1 MKRQLKQ
8 LAQTFVPG
16 PLLQRIKA
24 MYVSRTQGEDF
35 PALRLEEMGA
45 FVRCTLEG
53 LEPFDVPQDCKSDLV
68 LFTDT
73 YEGRTEVAGIARL
86 ARRGG
91 VLFDIG
97 AHTGLMAAVFCAA
110 HPENRTFCFEP
121 SPMLQSRLEA
131 MRKVG
136 HLEERMQIEPIA
148 IGEKPSTLTM
158 LVDPVGGFVQS
169 QRFEHSMWAE
179 PQEIQ
184 VRVES
189 ISDCVQRLKVSPDFI
204 KIDIEGYEY
213 EAVKGSLDFLAEKK
227 PVLLFELHLNYLEQ
241 RQLSARTLVEMLA
254 GCGYS
259 FYEYSGRP
267 VRAKEL
273 YDSPL
278 ASVRFYCE

>member
-8 LAQTFVPG
+8 LARSIVPG

-24 MYVSRTQGEDF
+24 MYVRKTQGEDF
-35 PALRLEEMGA
+35 PAMRLEEKGDA
-45 FVRCTLEG
+45 IRCTLEG
-53 LEPFDVPQDCKSDLV
+53 LQPFVVPGDCKSDLV
-68 LFTDT
+68 LFTET
-73 YEGRTEVAGIARL
+73 HEGRSEVAGIARL

-91 VLFDIG
+91 VLFDVG
-97 AHTGLMAAVFCAA
+97 AHTGLMSAVFCAA
-110 HPENRTFCFEP
+110 HPENRTICFEP
-121 SPMLQSRLEA
+121 SPMLQGRLEA
-131 MRKVG
+131 MRALG
-136 HLEERMQIEPIA
+136 HLETRMQIEPIA

-189 ISDCVQRLKVSPDFI
+189 IADCVKRLGVSPDFI
-204 KIDIEGYEY
+204 KIDIEGFEY
-213 EAVKGSLDFLAEKK
+213 EAVKGSLEYLAARK

-259 FYEYSGRP
+259 FFEYSGRP
-267 VRAKEL
+267 VRAKDL
-273 YDSPL
+273 YDSPM